1 MLIKLHH
8 NQQTEELITLL
19 YEVGRNTETR
29 GPKTAKERSNWDK
42 NISKNDKVDKK
53 YRANF
58 NKGHGYERDKKDLE
72 KRNNFWIILSKGG
85 GDQTTFTID
94 ILIVFDSDILIV

>member
-1 MLIKLHH
+1 MKWAETPKL
-8 NQQTEELITLL
+8 
-19 YEVGRNTETR
+19 EVPKRQRKDQIET
-29 GPKTAKERSNWDK
+29 KTSQ
-42 NISKNDKVDKK
+42 KNDKVDKK